1 MGQQQPV
8 DLDRRLKE
16 TINYQ
21 SEMLH
26 YGMYTAGYNRP
37 FQADI
42 PWHWHEEFEMG
53 YVTGGSVL
61 YKTNRTS
68 YLLHEGDAIFINSGV
83 LHYLQSQEPK
93 RETRMQ
99 IQFFD
104 STFLAGTA
112 GSLLDVK
119 YIAPVAESEQ
129 LDAIPFFMGDPGSRL
144 FLELIQQGPAL
155 LEERKP
161 FFEMRMRTLFSDLW
175 EEVYSRAMTLQ
186 GLREKSSRTAEDE
199 RMKRM
204 MGYIQ
209 EHFRE
214 KLTVRSIAESIPIS
228 ERECFRLFQ
237 NSIGI
242 TPAEYLLSVR
252 LENAQVLLK
261 NTDRSILDIA
271 LETGFGTS
279 SYFGKIFRKHHRLT
293 PLQYRKL
300 GQEK

>member
-1 MGQQQPV
+1 
-8 DLDRRLKE
+8 
-16 TINYQ
+16 
-21 SEMLH
+21 
-26 YGMYTAGYNRP
+26 
-37 FQADI
+37 
-42 PWHWHEEFEMG
+42 
-53 YVTGGSVL
+53 
-61 YKTNRTS
+61 
-68 YLLHEGDAIFINSGV
+68 
-83 LHYLQSQEPK
+83 
-93 RETRMQ
+93 
-99 IQFFD
+99 
-104 STFLAGTA
+104 
-112 GSLLDVK
+112 
-119 YIAPVAESEQ
+119 
-129 LDAIPFFMGDPGSRL
+129 
-144 FLELIQQGPAL
+144 
-155 LEERKP
+155 
-161 FFEMRMRTLFSDLW
+161 
-175 EEVYSRAMTLQ
+175 MTLQ

-214 KLTVRSIAESIPIS
+214 KLTVRSIAECIPIS

-252 LENAQVLLK
+252 LENAQVLLM
-261 NTDRSILDIA
+261 NTDHSILDIA

>member
-1 MGQQQPV
+1 MIGQPPV
-8 DLDRRLKE
+8 DMDRRLKE
-16 TINYQ
+16 TINFQ

-26 YGMYTAGYNRP
+26 YEMYTAGYNRV

-42 PWHWHEEFEMG
+42 PWHWHEEFEIG

-104 STFLAGTA
+104 RTFLAGA
-112 GSLLDVK
+112 VGSLLDIK
-119 YIAPVAESEQ
+119 YIAPVSESEQ
-129 LDAIPFFMGDPGSRL
+129 LDAIPFFAGDPGSRP
-144 FLELIQQGPAL
+144 FLELIQQGPIL
-155 LEERKP
+155 CTERKS
-161 FFEMRMRTLFSDLW
+161 FFEMRLRTLFSELW
-175 EEVYSRAMTLQ
+175 EEIYSRAMTLQ
-186 GLREKSSRTAEDE
+186 RLRQKSSRTAEDE

-214 KLTVRSIAESIPIS
+214 KLTVRAIAECIPIS

-252 LENAQVLLK
+252 LENAQVLLM

-279 SYFGKIFRKHHRLT
+279 SYFGKVFRQQNHVT

>member
-1 MGQQQPV
+1 
-8 DLDRRLKE
+8 
-16 TINYQ
+16 
-21 SEMLH
+21 
-26 YGMYTAGYNRP
+26 
-37 FQADI
+37 
-42 PWHWHEEFEMG
+42 
-53 YVTGGSVL
+53 
-61 YKTNRTS
+61 
-68 YLLHEGDAIFINSGV
+68 
-83 LHYLQSQEPK
+83 
-93 RETRMQ
+93 MQ

-186 GLREKSSRTAEDE
+186 CLREKSSRTAEDE

-214 KLTVRSIAESIPIS
+214 KLTVRSIAECIPIS

-252 LENAQVLLK
+252 LENAQVLLM